1 MTDETKDDSTDA
13 KHFDFITSVMKENE
27 IFLIRNAEETYDE
40 VVSLTNDARDYV
52 GFSVEGEKSKEN
64 YVRYSTVFFIHHILV
79 PSSYAIQTDLLIGN
93 MPACFMELRLMLE
106 SLAKCYLADLK
117 YPDETIFREKLELLE
132 KELEREHKS
141 ISKLM
146 KELGG
151 ELGLKNDDFVALW
164 GKLSQ
169 DWIHTKGI
177 VDRIVKEITEKSAAP
192 SWTFIIPIKYTET
205 DLDTIDELRKRIS
218 QFRGLLK
225 VIIEKYQQEWDF

>member
-1 MTDETKDDSTDA
+1 
-13 KHFDFITSVMKENE
+13 
-27 IFLIRNAEETYDE
+27 
-40 VVSLTNDARDYV
+40 
-52 GFSVEGEKSKEN
+52 
-64 YVRYSTVFFIHHILV
+64 
-79 PSSYAIQTDLLIGN
+79 

-146 KELGG
+146 KELRG